1 MSFKYRHIG
10 VSIFIL
16 LFCSVLLSQ
25 PDTKTDSLRIEYQ
38 KAKSDTLKIKT
49 LFKLGYQFLN
59 GPSDSLIYY
68 FTKALTISD
77 DNIKSLN
84 LTKPGYNTDLI
95 NVYKRLSVRAN
106 IEIGIEYFYQSDYP
120 IALEYFFGALSIS
133 EEIDDQGLASECYS
147 EIGIVYKNQG
157 KYDEALTYNQKAL
170 TYAEMGPDTSWIAAC
185 LVNNGTIYFKKG
197 YFTIALNHYVKALK
211 IFETLNHQRRIE
223 ACYLNIGKIHY
234 EQNDQ
239 DKALKYFNQALKIAI
254 KENEKTGQ
262 VNCYLGIGKI
272 YSDKGQYDTARNFLF
287 KSVELAEE
295 LGYRHG
301 LDDCYINI
309 GYTFLKENDF
319 RIAED
324 YYKMALKISK
334 DEDDNPGIA
343 ETLNSI
349 AHIYYLEKHYK
360 KALEIALQ
368 SLNVARGTNYLQG
381 KKSNYQLLS
390 QIYEAVDN
398 TDLALK
404 YFKLFSNIKDS
415 LFSEGKYKAI
425 KEIETKFETEKRK
438 QQLVLLTEKNHVQL
452 LKLSRRNRLF
462 ISSLIVVALIM
473 VIGYILFRNSGLKA
487 RHKAAELE
495 QKMLRSQMNPHF
507 IFNSLIAIQ
516 SYIYKKDP
524 VQAGDFLAKFADLV
538 RIILEGSRVE
548 FVTLEKEIRMLKLYF
563 ELQNLRFENK
573 CEYKIEVG
581 NDIDQE
587 NLSIPPML
595 AQPFIENAIE
605 HGLRHKKEMGFI
617 HVAFQK
623 KDNCILLTVE
633 DDGVGRAKASE
644 IEKGKKHKSIA
655 MAITKERLGV
665 FRKKFKKKFVLYI
678 TDLQDKAGRPIGT
691 KIIVEIPFSIVR

>member
-1 MSFKYRHIG
+1 MSFNYRHIG
-10 VSIFIL
+10 ISIIIL
-16 LFCSVLLSQ
+16 LFYSNLASQ
-25 PDTKTDSLRIEYQ
+25 PNTKTDSLRIEYQ
-38 KAKSDTLKIKT
+38 EAKNDTIKIKT

-68 FTKALTISD
+68 FTKALTITD

-84 LTKPGYNTDLI
+84 ITKPGYDTDLR

-120 IALEYFFGALSIS
+120 IALEYFFKALTLS
-133 EEIDDQGLASECYS
+133 EEIDDQALASECYS

-157 KYDEALTYNQKAL
+157 KYDEALTYNQKSL
-170 TYAEMGPDTSWIAAC
+170 DYAEMGSDTSWIAAC

-211 IFETLNHQRRIE
+211 IFEKLKHQRRIE
-223 ACYLNIGKIHY
+223 ACYLNIGKIYY
-234 EQNDQ
+234 EQNDL
-239 DKALKYFNQALKIAI
+239 DKALNYFNQALEIAI
-254 KENEKTGQ
+254 NENEKTGQ
-262 VNCYLGIGKI
+262 VNCYLSIGKI
-272 YSDKGQYDTARNFLF
+272 YSDKGQYETARNFLF
-287 KSVELAEE
+287 KSVEIAQE

-301 LDDCYINI
+301 LDDCYIKI
-309 GYTFLKENDF
+309 GFTFLKENDF
-319 RIAED
+319 RKAKD
-324 YYKMALKISK
+324 YYQMALKISK

-349 AHIYYLEKHYK
+349 AQIYYLEKQYK
-360 KALEIALQ
+360 KALDIALQ
-368 SLNVARGTNYLQG
+368 SLEIAKGTNYLQG
-381 KKSNYQLLS
+381 KKSIYQLLS
-390 QIYEAVDN
+390 QIYEVVDK

-404 YFKLFSNIKDS
+404 YFKLYSNVKDS

-425 KEIETKFETEKRK
+425 REIETKFETEKRE
-438 QQLVLLTEKNHVQL
+438 QQLVLLTEKNQVQL
-452 LKLSRRNRLF
+452 LKISRRNRLF
-462 ISSLIVVALIM
+462 FSSLIVIALILI
-473 VIGYILFRNSGLKA
+473 IGYILFRNRSLKA

-548 FVTLEKEIRMLKLYF
+548 FVKLEREIKMLDLYF
-563 ELQNLRFENK
+563 ELQNLRFENRF
-573 CEYKIEVG
+573 EYKIEVG
-581 NDIDQE
+581 NNIDQE

-605 HGLRHKKEMGFI
+605 HGLRHKKEMGYVF
-617 HVAFQK
+617 VAFK
-623 KDNCILLTVE
+623 KTDNCISLTVE
-633 DDGVGRAKASE
+633 DNGVGRKKASE
-644 IEKGKKHKSIA
+644 IEKSQKHKSIA
-655 MAITKERLGV
+655 MAITKERLEI
-665 FRKKFKKKFVLYI
+665 FRKKFKEKFVLGI
-678 TDLQDKAGRPIGT
+678 TDLQDKAGVPIGT
-691 KIIVEIPFSIVR
+691 KITLEIPCKKT